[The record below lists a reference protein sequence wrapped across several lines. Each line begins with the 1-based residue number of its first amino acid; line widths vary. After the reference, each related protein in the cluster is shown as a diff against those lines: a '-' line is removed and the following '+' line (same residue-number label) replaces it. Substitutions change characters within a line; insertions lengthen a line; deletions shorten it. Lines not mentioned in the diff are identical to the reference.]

1 LSSSRL
7 NAKAIVPK
15 PDDERFRKLPNNSD
29 SKYLYDEDLRNA
41 IYYAINRDE
50 MLNIVGWNSS
60 YPVITWTAF
69 GQGSSSFGDAI
80 EVGFDHLET
89 YTKYDTEFTT

>member
-1 LSSSRL
+1 MMRDL
-7 NAKAIVPK
+7 
-15 PDDERFRKLPNNSD
+15 EKLPNNSD

-60 YPVITWTAF
+60 YPVIYLNGIWSRF
-69 GQGSSSFGDAI
+69 VIICVDAI
-80 EVGFDHLET
+80 DGNGN
-89 YTKYDTEFTT
+89 YNEFHIRNFYNTII

>member
-1 LSSSRL
+1 MKKSSGFGTIAL
-7 NAKAIVPK
+7 AFNL
-15 PDDERFRKLPNNSD
+15 DDERFRKLPNNSD

-60 YPVITWTAF
+60 YPVITSNGIWSRF
-69 GQGSSSFGDAI
+69 VIIWWCHRGRFWPLRNI
-80 EVGFDHLET
+80 
-89 YTKYDTEFTT
+89 Y